1 MIFDFPLSRWRS
13 SSYLYRWVGLLGQ
26 WQDSSFLLQW
36 GEAIAAI
43 LICIILAIAP
53 FVSTS
58 LIGLLL
64 LACGAFWA
72 LLTLADNYKV
82 GMTPIHL
89 WICIYWG
96 ISAIST
102 AFSPVK
108 KAAFSGFVKFSLL
121 LFLFFLAARVLRSPR
136 LRNWIMTVFL
146 HASLIVSGYGIRQ
159 EFKGVEQL
167 ATWNDPT
174 SQLAQDTRVYSYL
187 GNPNLLASYLIP
199 AIALSL
205 AAFFIWKRWL
215 PKVLAVMMFLIN
227 TACLFYTDSRGGWI
241 AMIALFFIFALLLRY
256 WWAKYLPVFWRIW
269 FVPLM
274 MGIGAGLIVTAVV
287 FVEPLRLRVTSIF
300 AWRGDS
306 SNNYRINVW
315 GAVFQMIKEYP
326 LVGIGPGNNAF
337 TQVYPLYAKSGYENA
352 LGSYSIFLEHLVE
365 IGYVGF
371 MSFLWLILGTLSQGW
386 QQLARSRENRNLQ
399 AFWLMAAIAS
409 TVGLSVHGL
418 FDTVWYRPQVNV
430 LWWLGMAAIASFYDE
445 TAIST
450 NNENNNPPPLLPRG
464 GETNNQ

>member
-1 MIFDFPLSRWRS
+1 MIFDLPLFRWRS
-13 SSYLYRWVGLLGQ
+13 SSYLYRLVGLLGS
-26 WQDSSFLLQW
+26 WQDGSFLMQW
-36 GEAIAAI
+36 GDTIATL
-43 LICIILAIAP
+43 LICIILALAP

-58 LIGLLL
+58 LIGVLL

-72 LLTLADNYKV
+72 LLTLADKPKV

-89 WICIYWG
+89 WVCIYWG
-96 ISAIST
+96 ISAIAT

-108 KAAFSGFVKFSLL
+108 KAALSGFIKLSLL
-121 LFLFFLAARVLRSPR
+121 LLLFFLAARVLRSPR
-136 LRNWIMTVFL
+136 LRNWIMTAFV
-146 HASLIVSGYGIRQ
+146 HVSLIVSSYGIRQ

-174 SQLAQDTRVYSYL
+174 SELAQDTRVYSYL

-205 AAFFIWKRWL
+205 AAFFIWRRWL
-215 PKVLAVMMFLIN
+215 PKVLAAIAFLIN

-241 AMIALFFIFALLLRY
+241 AMMGLFFIFALLLRY
-256 WWAKYLPVFWRIW
+256 WWAKYLPTFWRIW

-274 MGIGAGLIVTAVV
+274 MGIGAGLIVMAVV
-287 FVEPLRLRVTSIF
+287 FVEPLRLRVMSIF

-315 GAVFQMIKEYP
+315 DAVFKMIKDYP
-326 LVGIGPGNNAF
+326 FVGIGPGNNAF
-337 TQVYPLYAKSGYENA
+337 KEIYPLYARAGYDNA
-352 LGSYSIFLEHLVE
+352 LGSYSIFLEHMVE
-365 IGYVGF
+365 MGWLGLI
-371 MSFLWLILGTLSQGW
+371 SFLGLIMGTLSLGW
-386 QQLARSRENRNLQ
+386 QQLARLREKRNLQ

-409 TVGLSVHGL
+409 TVGLSIHGL

-430 LWWLGMAAIASFYDE
+430 LWWLGIAAIASFYPDNIHNE
-445 TAIST
+445 RTA
-450 NNENNNPPPLLPRG
+450 E
-464 GETNNQ
+464 E